1 MAINTRSGRRIN
13 LDLCQ
18 ESGGLALVDRDT
30 NSGRR
35 PLGVGEYFVAE
46 LRQAFQDIRQK
57 VIEEGWFGRVVTA
70 APVVEVDRA
79 RDARGFYG
87 DDHQPLSPERTA
99 CPDHRPSF
107 EELWSPKERA
117 KGEHDHQ
124 PELGIDIDR

>member
-1 MAINTRSGRRIN
+1 M
-13 LDLCQ
+13 
-18 ESGGLALVDRDT
+18 DRDT

-35 PLGVGEYFVAE
+35 PPGIGEYFVAE

-79 RDARGFYG
+79 LTQDARGFYS
-87 DDHQPLSPERTA
+87 DDHHPLSAERTA
-99 CPDHRPSF
+99 SLDHRPSF

-117 KGEHDHQ
+117 EGEHNHQ